1 MIIKKF
7 KGNETVFD
15 DEFDAIFP
23 EEVREHS
30 DRHFTSVFI
39 AQKAAQFLVSS
50 KKDRILDIGA
60 GTGKFCLV
68 AALTNDA
75 HFTGVEYRKKQ
86 YEIALNCTQRFNVT
100 NATFIHSNILD
111 VPFDDFTGFYMFN
124 PFLEQIDGT
133 AKMDNSID
141 EKTGNYSLFSNYVK
155 AELEKK
161 PIGTRLATYY
171 VPHIQISDSYEL
183 VEKCFG
189 DTLKFYKKIR

>member
-1 MIIKKF
+1 MINKF

-23 EEVREHS
+23 EEVRAHS

-39 AQKAAQFLVSS
+39 AQKAAQFLVST
-50 KKDRILDIGA
+50 KRDRILDIGA

-68 AALTNDA
+68 AALSNDA
-75 HFTGVEYRKKQ
+75 HFTGVEYRKNQ
-86 YEIALNCTQRFNVT
+86 HQISLNCAQHLKVK
-100 NATFIHSNILD
+100 NATFLHSNILD
-111 VPFDDFTGFYMFN
+111 IPFDDFTGFYMFN

-141 EKTGNYSLFSNYVK
+141 EKTGNYSLFNNYVK

-161 PIGTRLATYY
+161 PIGTRLVTYY
-171 VPHIQISDSYEL
+171 VPQIQVSNDYEL

-189 DTLKFYKKIR
+189 DTLKFYMKIR